1 MTGRLIAVVGPS
13 GVGKDTV
20 MAMMAKKAPSLAIVR
35 RVITRPVDAGGE
47 DFDGV
52 DAKTFQQM
60 QGRGDFALSWMAH
73 GLHYGIP
80 SAIRLSLA
88 SGNDLLVNLSR
99 SVLEEAGQKFPGLIT
114 ISLTAR
120 PEVLATRLA
129 QRGRED
135 KADIARR
142 LGRANF
148 ALPGSVSATEIDN
161 SGALDATVNRALAVL
176 YPVSA

>member
-20 MAMMAKKAPSLAIVR
+20 MTMMAENAPSLGVVR
-35 RVITRPVDAGGE
+35 RVITRPADAGGE
-47 DFDGV
+47 DFDSV
-52 DAKTFQQM
+52 DVEAFKHM
-60 QGRGDFALSWMAH
+60 QSRGDFALSWMAH

-80 SAIRLSLA
+80 GAIRSSLT
-88 SGNDLLVNLSR
+88 GGTDLLVNLSR
-99 SVLEEAGQKFPGLIT
+99 GVLEEACQKFPGLIT
-114 ISLTAR
+114 ILLTAR
-120 PEVLATRLA
+120 PEVLAARLA
-129 QRGRED
+129 ERGRED

-148 ALPGSVSATEIDN
+148 ALPESVTATEIDN
-161 SGALDATVNRALAVL
+161 SGALDATVDRTLAVL